1 MDEQKFEK
9 ALRDVKWVSIII
21 LVLFL
26 IIFLVNFSS
35 GALKGLAM
43 ITTLFQI
50 ALLLGTIIGCKNRM
64 MYGPI
69 CGVVVA
75 ILMIL
80 SFSIIDIIIGIFY
93 LIDCITLIK
102 YMKN

>member
-9 ALRDVKWVSIII
+9 TLKDAKWFAVLLLVLNLIVFFIYFSTGDLNGISIII
-21 LVLFL
+21 KFFQFALF
-26 IIFLVNFSS
+26 
-35 GALKGLAM
+35 
-43 ITTLFQI
+43 
-50 ALLLGTIIGCKNRM
+50 LGTIIGCNKRM

-69 CGVVVA
+69 CGVVVS

-80 SFSIIDIIIGIFY
+80 NFNLLDIIIGILY
-93 LIDCITLIK
+93 LIECTNLIK

>member
-9 ALRDVKWVSIII
+9 TLKDAKWFSVII
-21 LVLFL
+21 LVLVL
-26 IIFLVNFSS
+26 IMLFMNLSS

-43 ITTLFQI
+43 VTTILQI
-50 ALLLGTIIGCKNRM
+50 ALLLGTIIGCNNRM
-64 MYGPI
+64 MYGPV

-75 ILMIL
+75 ILMII
-80 SFSIIDIIIGIFY
+80 SFSLIDIILGIVY
-93 LIDCITLIK
+93 LIECINLIK

>member
-9 ALRDVKWVSIII
+9 TMKDAKWFSIII
-21 LVLFL
+21 LILVLVMFFINL
-26 IIFLVNFSS
+26 SS
-35 GALKGLAM
+35 GALKGLTL
-43 ITTLFQI
+43 ITTLLQI
-50 ALLLGTIIGCKNRM
+50 AILLGAIIGCSTRK

-80 SFSIIDIIIGIFY
+80 SFSILDMIIGVVF
-93 LIDCITLIK
+93 LIECINLIK
-102 YMKN
+102 HMKN

>member
-9 ALRDVKWVSIII
+9 TLKDVKGVSIIVII
-21 LVLFL
+21 LVAIMFFINL
-26 IIFLVNFSS
+26 SS
-35 GALKGLAM
+35 GALKGLA
-43 ITTLFQI
+43 IVIPILQI
-50 ALLLGTIIGCKNRM
+50 ALCLGTVIGCNKRM
-64 MYGPI
+64 IYGPV

-80 SFSIIDIIIGIFY
+80 SFSILDIIIGILY
-93 LIDCITLIK
+93 LIECINVIR

>member
-9 ALRDVKWVSIII
+9 TLKDVKWFSIII
-21 LVLFL
+21 LVLVL
-26 IIFLVNFSS
+26 IMFFINLSS

-43 ITTLFQI
+43 ITTILQI
-50 ALLLGTIIGCKNRM
+50 ALLLGTIIGCNNRM
-64 MYGPI
+64 MYGPV
-69 CGVVVA
+69 CGVIVA

-80 SFSIIDIIIGIFY
+80 ALNLIDIILGIIY
-93 LIDCITLIK
+93 LIECINLIK